1 MITSEPNNEHS
12 TGDSMFQ
19 RKHLLEFFD
28 LRMSAKTHLIILL
41 FFCANFAFSQES
53 PNYQY
58 YYEGINKARKSIVV
72 DSLEQSL
79 NHYKATF
86 ENVEFVFARDCYN
99 ALQVAS
105 KLGNHD
111 ETAYFMQRCLKQG
124 IQLEILQEAPFLTD
138 FKTTEQWQNVLLVA
152 DSLHTHYLSTI
163 SASVREEITLMFTED
178 QRMRELNY
186 RNRFNP
192 FKKKKLN
199 NEWEEL
205 NRQQVKR
212 LIEITN
218 EFGFPGERLIG
229 LDYGSMHPKI
239 NSIGC
244 SAGMPIVLFIHHFS
258 SPNESHNEILLKQ
271 INTGYLHNEHYAII
285 ADFQHTYGK
294 EKFGKIPCYSQRF
307 NPKVAIEEINTNRE
321 AIGLLDL
328 STQYALQKVAIIKPF
343 WMQLY

>member
-1 MITSEPNNEHS
+1 MITSEPHNERS

-19 RKHLLEFFD
+19 RRYLTDFLG
-28 LRMSAKTHLIILL
+28 LRFSSKTRMIILL
-41 FFCANFAFSQES
+41 FFSTNLSFSQES
-53 PNYQY
+53 VDYRD
-58 YYEGINKARKSIVV
+58 YYEGINKARKSIVG
-72 DSLEQSL
+72 DSLEHSL
-79 NHYKATF
+79 TVYKATF
-86 ENVEFVFARDCYN
+86 EKYEFVFARDCYN

-124 IQLEILQEAPFLTD
+124 IELEILQEAPFLTD
-138 FKTTEQWQNVLLVA
+138 FKTTEQWQHVLSVA
-152 DSLHTHYLSTI
+152 DSLHAHYLSTI
-163 SASVREEITLMFTED
+163 ITSVREEITSMFTED

-199 NEWEEL
+199 KEWEEL
-205 NRQQVKR
+205 NRHQVKR
-212 LIEITN
+212 LIDITN

-229 LDYGSMHPKI
+229 LDYGNMHPKI

-258 SPNESHNEILLKQ
+258 SPNESYNEILIKH
-271 INTGYLHNEHYAII
+271 INTGYLHIEHFAII
-285 ADFQHTYGK
+285 SDFQHTYGK
-294 EKFGKIPCYSQRF
+294 EEFGEIQCYSQRF

-321 AIGLLDL
+321 SIGLMDL
-328 STQYALQKVAIIKPF
+328 STQYALQKVAFIKPF

>member
-1 MITSEPNNEHS
+1 M
-12 TGDSMFQ
+12 
-19 RKHLLEFFD
+19 
-28 LRMSAKTHLIILL
+28 IILL
-41 FFCANFAFSQES
+41 FFSTNLSFSQES
-53 PNYQY
+53 VDYRD
-58 YYEGINKARKSIVV
+58 YYEGVNKARKSIVG

-79 NHYKATF
+79 TAYKATF
-86 ENVEFVFARDCYN
+86 EKYEFVFARDCYN

-124 IQLEILQEAPFLTD
+124 IELEILQEAPFLTD
-138 FKTTEQWQNVLLVA
+138 FKTSELWLQVLSVA
-152 DSLHTHYLSTI
+152 DSLHAHYLSTI
-163 SASVREEITLMFTED
+163 NTSVREEITSMFTED

-199 NEWEEL
+199 KEWEEL

-212 LIEITN
+212 LIDITN

-229 LDYGSMHPKI
+229 LDYGNMHPKI

-258 SPNESHNEILLKQ
+258 SPNESYNEILLDH

-285 ADFQHTYGK
+285 SDFQHTYGK

-321 AIGLLDL
+321 AIGLMDL